1 MQTQEILLR
10 ARQEGITL
18 KVEGDRLLYHPASAA
33 SGELVATLRQ
43 YKSEVI
49 KLLISQSYTEMSL
62 QPKAYRLKYPDARIT
77 REELEQIAQ
86 RVKSEG
92 YVLLWSTVLDD
103 LVAFYHDEESRGKIP
118 PGFVPYREGE
128 LNKLFGG
135 HKQVSIAALKLI
147 HEAKKAGG
155 AKVTSCE

>member
-1 MQTQEILLR
+1 MQTQEILLK

-18 KVEGDRLLYHPASAA
+18 KVEGDKLLYHPASVA
-33 SGELVATLRQ
+33 SEELISTLRQ
-43 YKSEVI
+43 HKSEI
-49 KLLISQSYTEMSL
+49 IGLLKNQASTQSDPQL
-62 QPKAYRLKYPDARIT
+62 KACRLKYPDARIT
-77 REELEQIAQ
+77 GEELEQIAQ
-86 RVKSEG
+86 RVQSEG

-118 PGFVPYREGE
+118 PGFVPYSEGE

-135 HKQVSIAALKLI
+135 QKQVSIAALKLI